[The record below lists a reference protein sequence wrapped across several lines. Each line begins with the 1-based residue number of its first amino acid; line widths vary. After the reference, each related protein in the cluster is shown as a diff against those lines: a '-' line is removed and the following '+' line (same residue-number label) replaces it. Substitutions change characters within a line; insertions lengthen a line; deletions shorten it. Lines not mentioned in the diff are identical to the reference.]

1 MSEEMK
7 LDPNPES
14 TWGANETY
22 REAWNKEYSG
32 VPAGNAPKAEW
43 VERAVSAGLTQ
54 EEAEALTV
62 AELKESYGAD
72 FVAPASTAP
81 AAGGGVDSG
90 TAEGTAPTAASP
102 TTGTKGK

>member
-81 AAGGGVDSG
+81 AA
-90 TAEGTAPTAASP
+90 EGTAPTAASP